1 MIDVRQ
7 AREKLGFSQA
17 ELAQVIGVTGRTI
30 QNWEAGISKPRTKQE
45 ETINKLLNI
54 LPEPQAVEIKQP
66 DIVSRL
72 ISIIES
78 QQRVI
83 ESLTRAGT

>member
-1 MIDVRQ
+1 MDVRQ
-7 AREKLGFSQA
+7 AREKLGFSQT

-30 QNWEAGISKPRTKQE
+30 QNWEAGSSKPRPKQV
-45 ETINKLLNI
+45 ETINKLLKV
-54 LPEPQAVEIKQP
+54 LPEPPASDMKEP
-66 DIVSRL
+66 DTMSRL

-83 ESLTRAGT
+83 ETLTRGH